1 MEHLD
6 QFLLAG
12 EAFSVSN
19 LAWQRPSGCF
29 EIRGFE
35 SPSLLQ
41 IELVLRYVYQNP
53 PSLLFASPVIAQQF
67 LSQLEHV
74 PCVVAEFWL

>member
-6 QFLLAG
+6 QFLLVG

-19 LAWQRPSGCF
+19 LVWQRACGCF
-29 EIRGFE
+29 EIGGFE

-41 IELVLRYVYQNP
+41 IELVLGYVYQNP
-53 PSLLFASPVIAQQF
+53 PPFLLACPVIAQ
-67 LSQLEHV
+67 
-74 PCVVAEFWL
+74 